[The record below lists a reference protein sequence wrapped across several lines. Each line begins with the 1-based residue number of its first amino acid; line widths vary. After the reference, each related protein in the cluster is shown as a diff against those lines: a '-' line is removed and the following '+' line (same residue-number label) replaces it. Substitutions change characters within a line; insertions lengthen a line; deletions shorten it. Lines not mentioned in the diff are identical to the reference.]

1 MEMDQKTPKKSFW
14 TARKSQFCLLL
25 FFVLMLCGIVVLNC
39 VILKLATEMVINV
52 SKIAEEVDKILNRTE
67 PQEDI
72 KEENKVRGEKIMD
85 IYKKR
90 RRLIKFL

>member
-1 MEMDQKTPKKSFW
+1 MI
-14 TARKSQFCLLL
+14 
-25 FFVLMLCGIVVLNC
+25 CGIVVLNC

-52 SKIAEEVDKILNRTE
+52 NKIAEEVDKILNRTE

-90 RRLIKFL
+90 RRLIKFLEKMWNPENE